1 MELGPGLRVYRQK
14 KDLTFFILNREIP
27 EMKAS
32 MCGFIPRRWNI
43 FAILCFYLAQL
54 GYFPLWGE
62 EVSSMNHSFK
72 PLLDAEWKKT
82 RSGFFWPFFKP
93 AGVSWDYYVSPPFP
107 AQWPPDADHRFFYY
121 IYAMGHN
128 PQNLSDGSYISAPWG
143 RIEEVR
149 PGNIPPKFI
158 RLSKKLIEI
167 GIQGVHPISH
177 EEALTYEKREAAETY
192 LGTLSLIPNE
202 NDKGAQLLRE
212 YFCTWC
218 RHNGVIAEEIRK
230 LHKPFFLWLGA
241 RDPSQS

>member
-14 KDLTFFILNREIP
+14 KDLTFFILTMGILK
-27 EMKAS
+27 MKAS
-32 MCGFIPRRWNI
+32 TYGFISGRWNI
-43 FAILCFYLAQL
+43 FAILCFFLALL
-54 GYFPLWGE
+54 GRFSLWGE
-62 EVSSMNHSFK
+62 EVSSMSHSFK

-82 RSGFFWPFFKP
+82 RSGFQLPFLKP

-107 AQWPPDADHRFFYY
+107 VQWPPDADHRFFYY

-128 PQNLSDGSYISAPWG
+128 PQNLVDGAYISAPWG
-143 RIEEVR
+143 RIEAAGT
-149 PGNIPPKFI
+149 GNSPPKFI
-158 RLSKKLIEI
+158 RLAKKLIEI
-167 GIQGVHPISH
+167 GIQGERPINR
-177 EEALTYEKREAAETY
+177 EEALIYEKREAAETY

-230 LHKPFFLWLGA
+230 LHKPFFLWLGCT
-241 RDPSQS
+241 